1 MKKRTASLLIFW
13 IWFSFFVARVK
24 ADVLPDL
31 ISSFE
36 SIGLCFRGES
46 KSGQERISESWMGV
60 YMNGIKIGYSHN
72 LEFSLKRNGK
82 EYRKDI
88 DELKMRV
95 SRLGGNPVE
104 LLTVQES
111 VTDEDYRPLECVL
124 RIKMS
129 DRETVLKAEVVS
141 GKILFQSGDRIIKEL
156 PVEKEFFLSTPLKKI
171 IKSRGLKPGE
181 KHSFN
186 LLDMTTSSIVSC
198 TLEVLGRED
207 ALILGEKM
215 TLWHIR
221 EEIDSIIPITNE
233 EWIGDD
239 GRIWKSISQTRLAVL
254 TSIRM
259 NREKALQVSERDF
272 DIAFS
277 TVIKSNLIIEN
288 PQEVQ
293 RMTFKLRGMTPE
305 KIRTLPFDEESQ
317 KILKMEEDYALI
329 ETVSQIFHE
338 EEAAHLPLEEEEF
351 LRFLEPTLYCQADDP
366 EIQRISSEIVGGE
379 RNAWKAAKKI
389 AEWVSQELVSN
400 YDVGFASAKEVLERR
415 EGDCSEHTVLMVAL
429 SRAAGI
435 PARAAVGV
443 MYGQGLFVYHMWP
456 EVYVG
461 RWIDLDAKWLAVD
474 KRNGQYYTDATHI
487 KFGQSLL
494 DENIFKEMAQAIAEV
509 VGQIKIEIVDYHQ
522 HR

>member
-1 MKKRTASLLIFW
+1 MKKRTASLLILL
-13 IWFSFFVARVK
+13 ICFSFSGTSIEAN
-24 ADVLPDL
+24 VLPDL

-36 SIGLCFRGES
+36 STGLCLPGES
-46 KSGQERISESWMGV
+46 GSRQEKISESWMGL
-60 YMNGIKIGYSHN
+60 YMNGIKVGYSCN
-72 LEFSLKRNGK
+72 LEFSLRRNGK
-82 EYRKDI
+82 EYRKDV
-88 DELKMRV
+88 DEIKMRV

-104 LLTVQES
+104 LVTIQES
-111 VTDEDYRPLECVL
+111 VCDEDDRPLECIL

-129 DRETVLKAEVVS
+129 DRETILKAEVVS
-141 GKILFQSGDRIIKEL
+141 DKILFQSGDKIIKEL
-156 PVEKEFFLSTPLKKI
+156 PVEKEFFLSTPLMKI

-186 LLDMTTSSIVSC
+186 LLDMTSSSIVNC
-198 TLEVLGRED
+198 TFEVLGRED
-207 ALILGEKM
+207 VLILGEKM

-239 GRIWKSISQTRLAVL
+239 GRIWKSISQTRLANW

-259 NREKALQVSERDF
+259 NRKKALQVSERGF

-277 TVIKSNLIIEN
+277 TVIKSNVIIEN

-293 RMTFKLRGMTPE
+293 RMTFKLRGLTPE
-305 KIRTLPFDEESQ
+305 KIRTFPFDDESQ
-317 KILKMEEDYALI
+317 KILKIEEDYALVQ
-329 ETVSQIFHE
+329 TVSQIFHE
-338 EEAAHLPLEEEEF
+338 EEAAHLPLEDEELRMF
-351 LRFLEPTLYCQADDP
+351 LKPTLYCQSDDP
-366 EIQRISSEIVGGE
+366 EIQRISSQILGGE

-389 AEWVSQELVSN
+389 AEWLSHELVSN
-400 YDVGFASAKEVLERR
+400 YDIGFASAKEVLERR
-415 EGDCSEHTVLMVAL
+415 EGDCTEYTVLMVAL

-443 MYGQGLFVYHMWP
+443 MYGQGLFAYHMWP

-461 RWIDLDAKWLAVD
+461 RWISLDAKWLAVD
-474 KRNGQYYTDATHI
+474 KKNGQFYTDATHI
-487 KFGQSLL
+487 KFGQSIL

-509 VGQIKIEIVDYHQ
+509 VGQIKLEVVNYDQ
-522 HR
+522 DR